1 MSSSERIKALI
12 RNLSR
17 EKKVHVEIL
26 LRNYMLERFLERVS
40 LSKYRDQFI
49 LKGGMLIASMV
60 GIDTR
65 STMDM
70 DATIKGVPISIGE
83 LKKVIH
89 EIIEEAPNDGIF
101 MTLKGIDEIRDDDDY
116 PGYRVSIEAVLEKTK
131 QTMKIDITTGD
142 VITPKEINYSFKLL
156 LENRQIRILAYNIE
170 TVLAEKLETILVRGT
185 ANTRMRD
192 FYDVY
197 IITTL
202 RKSDIRW
209 GVLATAFRKT
219 AQHRETYARIVESG
233 HEYLEDIE
241 NSDVLERLWG
251 RYRDKNPYVEDLE
264 WVDVKKSLRN
274 LFERVMK

>member
-17 EKKVHVEIL
+17 EKKVQAEIL

-40 LSKYRDQFI
+40 LSKYYNQFI
-49 LKGGMLIASMV
+49 LKGGMLVAAMV

-70 DATIKGVPISIGE
+70 DATLKGVSLSAHE
-83 LKKVIH
+83 LKQVMQ
-89 EIIEEAPNDGIF
+89 EIINEDPSDGIL
-101 MTLKGIDEIRDDDDY
+101 MKLKGIEEIRDDDEY
-116 PGYRVSIEAVLEKTK
+116 PGFRVSIEAVLEKTK

-156 LENRQIRILAYNIE
+156 LEDRQIRILAYNIE

-209 GVLATAFRKT
+209 SVLVAAFKKT
-219 AQHRETYARIVESG
+219 AQHRETYARISESG

-241 NSDVLERLWG
+241 NSEVLENLWG
-251 RYRDKNPYVEDLE
+251 RYRAKNTYVEDLE
-264 WVDVKKSLRN
+264 WAVVKKSLRD
-274 LFERVMK
+274 LFDRAIK